1 MLSNFSTVA
10 RLEDIEVLH
19 PSQRKD
25 DVSDYQDQLT
35 LQFSFPDFD
44 YHQELEYH
52 SGQHFRF
59 DLNSESDWAVLQN
72 SPFTF
77 IKEAYWSTLLHNW
90 FNLAFTA
97 SGSNPALS
105 IQGKLQLKS
114 VSLLA
119 GWASE
124 DEMESIHNLLVYG
137 DRDHARQ
144 GPSYQDGL
152 ILGPKSLKD
161 LQAGK

>member
-1 MLSNFSTVA
+1 M
-10 RLEDIEVLH
+10 
-19 PSQRKD
+19 
-25 DVSDYQDQLT
+25 
-35 LQFSFPDFD
+35 
-44 YHQELEYH
+44 
-52 SGQHFRF
+52 
-59 DLNSESDWAVLQN
+59 
-72 SPFTF
+72 
-77 IKEAYWSTLLHNW
+77 KEAYWRTLLQNW
-90 FNLAFTA
+90 FTLALTVPDF
-97 SGSNPALS
+97 NPAVPV
-105 IQGKLQLKS
+105 QVNLQLKS

-152 ILGPKSLKD
+152 ILGAKSLQD